1 MSSWNLCDKKLTLN
15 NCFNAAKPSF
25 KSLQCTAGGQRL
37 AVDVCA
43 VWPAAALKHGHIEAK
58 TEDGVRADHMEA
70 VLVFY
75 CINQGWS
82 LHLLYQNSLL
92 VGVPWCVLRSTL
104 LDFTHFAQ
112 IWSKLIH
119 GQDCCKLAGKMVTF
133 TVQSMMVDLLSP
145 CWCWSHSI
153 TVNVTNNHKQC
164 QRKNAIGQ
172 LQWSSWSNTTC
183 DAAGTTPTRW
193 YDE

>member
-82 LHLLYQNSLL
+82 LHQNQINQSEFIACGSSMVCSEVNITWLHSFCPNMIKTNTWARLLQVGRQNGYIYSAEHDGWSVITML
-92 VGVPWCVLRSTL
+92 V
-104 LDFTHFAQ
+104 
-112 IWSKLIH
+112 LISQH
-119 GQDCCKLAGKMVTF
+119 
-133 TVQSMMVDLLSP
+133 
-145 CWCWSHSI
+145 H
-153 TVNVTNNHKQC
+153 N
-164 QRKNAIGQ
+164 
-172 LQWSSWSNTTC
+172 
-183 DAAGTTPTRW
+183 
-193 YDE
+193 